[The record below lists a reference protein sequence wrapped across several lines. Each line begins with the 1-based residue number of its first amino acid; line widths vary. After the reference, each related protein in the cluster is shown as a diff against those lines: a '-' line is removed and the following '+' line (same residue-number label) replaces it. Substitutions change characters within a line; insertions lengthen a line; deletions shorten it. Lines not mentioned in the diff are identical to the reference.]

1 MGRHKQMPGKTYKVI
16 FQDDQEA
23 KVICTYLCPY
33 CKLDTTVKITVN
45 STGFDLLES
54 GGFYE
59 PLECFHCNKIS
70 DVRFWQSSR
79 I

>member
-1 MGRHKQMPGKTYKVI
+1 MGRHKQMPGKTYKII
-16 FQDDQEA
+16 FQNDQEA

-33 CKLDTTVKITVN
+33 CNLDTTVQITVN
-45 STGFDLLES
+45 ATGFDLLES

-59 PLECFHCNKIS
+59 PLECPHCNKIS